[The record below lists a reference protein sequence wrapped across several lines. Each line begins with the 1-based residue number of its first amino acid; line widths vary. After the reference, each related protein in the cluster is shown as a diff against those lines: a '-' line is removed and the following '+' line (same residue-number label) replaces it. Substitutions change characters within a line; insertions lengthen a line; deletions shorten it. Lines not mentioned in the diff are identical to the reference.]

1 MHFGKIA
8 PERSPTD
15 SPKKKYFI
23 KDMLM
28 DKEYHV
34 LVWAASICQ
43 IIIQVGIVWA
53 TLHTI

>member
-1 MHFGKIA
+1 MHFGKIE
-8 PERSPTD
+8 PERHATD
-15 SPKKKYFI
+15 SPKKKYFV
-23 KDMLM
+23 KDMFM